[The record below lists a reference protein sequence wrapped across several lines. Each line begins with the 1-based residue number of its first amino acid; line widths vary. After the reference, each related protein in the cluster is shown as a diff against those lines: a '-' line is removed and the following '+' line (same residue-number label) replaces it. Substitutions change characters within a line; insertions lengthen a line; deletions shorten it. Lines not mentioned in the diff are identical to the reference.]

1 MAQKSKITQLDPRV
15 RAAVDDAIREGRA
28 TIDEIVLLVRG
39 MGGEASRSSVG
50 RYVKNAATQLK
61 RYRDAQ
67 EIAKAWVG
75 RLNAQP
81 EDDVGRMLAEM
92 FKTLAMQT
100 MAQLG
105 DDEQEAPAQP
115 MELMLLAKA
124 LDHLTRSQK
133 TTVDRAVKIR
143 EALGAKLEELE
154 GEAKRG
160 GGLDVK
166 TIQRIRE
173 EVYGIAA

>member
-1 MAQKSKITQLDPRV
+1 MPQKSKLTQLDPRI
-15 RAAVDDAIREGRA
+15 RGAVDDAIREGRA
-28 TIDEIVLLVRG
+28 SIDEIVLMIRA

-50 RYVKNAATQLK
+50 RYVKSASTQLK
-61 RYRDAQ
+61 RYREAQ

-105 DDEQEAPAQP
+105 DEEAEAPPQP
-115 MELMLLAKA
+115 MELMLLAKS

-143 EALGAKLEELE
+143 EALGAKLDQLE
-154 GEAKRG
+154 GEAKSG

-173 EVYGIAA
+173 EVYGIAS

>member
-28 TIDEIVLLVRG
+28 TIDEIVLLIRG

-50 RYVKNAATQLK
+50 RYVKNAAAQLK
-61 RYRDAQ
+61 QYRDAQ

-105 DDEQEAPAQP
+105 DEEQEGPAQP

-143 EALGAKLEELE
+143 EALGAKLEQLE
-154 GEAKRG
+154 GEAKKG
-160 GGLDVK
+160 GGLDVA